1 MAKRSP
7 DILFMFLG
15 VQVETMLSITGYNGL
30 SLVAVAAFTGDKAT
44 FEAVSTALVAKL
56 RPEQVR

>member
-7 DILFMFLG
+7 DILHMFLG
-15 VQVETMLSITGYNGL
+15 VQVETMLSTTGFNGR
-30 SLVAVAAFTGDKAT
+30 SLVAQAARTGDKAT
-44 FEAVSTALVAKL
+44 FEAVSTALVKKL

>member
-7 DILFMFLG
+7 DILLMFLG
-15 VQVETMLSITGYNGL
+15 VQVETMLSTTGFLGQ
-30 SLVAVAAFTGDKAT
+30 SLVAQAALSGDKAT